1 MWILKIQKS
10 ILNHHPPQE
19 NHANH
24 IYDWFLDITISEGN
38 SWNSTYLW
46 FLQNFQKL
54 LFFGWKLRM
63 RKILGIQLIN
73 DSYCLVHTPLFSYFK
88 IRSLI
93 NQTVR
98 LNCVNFW
105 FVGSRFKLMIFVWA
119 DDMYISIV
127 LWAMFSPNLSISLV
141 HLGLFLSIMDT
152 LFLNTTG
159 PTITDQ
165 TLDQENSQSP
175 EIPGLKR
182 LFQMRR
188 RSMTLS
194 QSWNSKKSQMQ
205 INTVWLSKTAWNPTS
220 PFIPHD
226 VPIKPEKQKST
237 KLVYQKFQG
246 IRQYNKKY
254 SMWNFGRNFKKF
266 LLKKFVC

>member
-127 LWAMFSPNLSISLV
+127 LWAMFSPYLSPMV
-141 HLGLFLSIMDT
+141 HLSLFLSIMDT

-165 TLDQENSQSP
+165 TLDQEFP
-175 EIPGLKR
+175 ESGNPWFKK

-188 RSMTLS
+188 RSMTPS
-194 QSWNSKKSQMQ
+194 QSWNSKKSQMR
-205 INTVWLSKTAWNPTS
+205 INTVWLLKTVWSQTS
-220 PFIPHD
+220 PFIQQD
-226 VPIKPEKQKST
+226 VLIQPENLKST
-237 KLVYQKFQG
+237 KQVYQKFQG
-246 IRQYNKKY
+246 IRQYNQKIF
-254 SMWNFGRNFKKF
+254 NVKF
-266 LLKKFVC
+266 WP